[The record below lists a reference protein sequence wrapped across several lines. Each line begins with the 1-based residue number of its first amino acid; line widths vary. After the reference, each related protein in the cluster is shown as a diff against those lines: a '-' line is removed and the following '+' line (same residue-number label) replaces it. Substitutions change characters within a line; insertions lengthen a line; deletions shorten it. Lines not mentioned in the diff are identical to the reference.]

1 MQAEATPTP
10 PGPKGHFILGNV
22 LQIKRDPLGFLA
34 WCGREYGD
42 IVRLRIANKTG
53 YLINNPDYIENVL
66 VTNSQNFIKPPG
78 REPSGTSEALFGEEF
93 MSSDG
98 DFWMRHRKFVQPA
111 LHRQRIHSYADVMVD
126 YTRRLLDTWR
136 DGETRDIYPDIMQ
149 LTLKIIARTLFSTD
163 ASADVGRIAQA
174 LDVIMREITSRMV
187 NPFQIPPR
195 IPTPANVRFR
205 NSTAELNNFI
215 ASMLARHKEEQIQD
229 DLLAM
234 LVEARGEDGDSIS
247 DYQWRYEVMT
257 LFIAGYET
265 VALALTWGLYLLSQN
280 PEVESKLVAE
290 LQSVLGGRPPSADD
304 YPKLVYTE
312 MVVKEALRLYPPVWF
327 IGARVALT
335 TCRLGPYEMPAGSI
349 ITMSP
354 WVTHQDP
361 RFFKGPARFDPER
374 WAGDTAKQ
382 IPKYSYFPF
391 GGGVRLCIGYAYAM
405 MEAVLVLATLVQSC
419 HYTLLPGHPA
429 TPQPLITLRPKFGMK
444 MILSKRFAAANRI
457 FEESHLT
464 FTSGL

>member
-1 MQAEATPTP
+1 MRTPI
-10 PGPKGHFILGNV
+10 PGPRGNLILGNV
-22 LQIKRDPLGFLA
+22 LQIRRDPLAFLA

-42 IVRLRIANKTG
+42 IVRLRIANRTG
-53 YLINNPDYIENVL
+53 FLINNPDYIENVL

-98 DFWMRHRKFVQPA
+98 DFWLRHRKFVQPS
-111 LHRQRIHSYADVMVD
+111 LHRQRIHSYGDVMVD
-126 YTRRLLDTWR
+126 YTRRMLDTWG

-163 ASADVGRIAQA
+163 ASADVANIARA

-187 NPFQIPPR
+187 NPFQIPAR

-215 ASMLARHKEEQIQD
+215 ASMLARHKEENIDD

-234 LVEARGEDGDSIS
+234 LLEARGEDGESIS

-280 PEVESKLVAE
+280 PDVEANLVRE
-290 LQSVLGGRPPSADD
+290 LQSVLGERPPTPGD
-304 YPKLVYTE
+304 YPKLTYTE
-312 MVVKEALRLYPPVWF
+312 MVVKETLRFYPPVWF
-327 IGARVALT
+327 LGARVALT
-335 TCRLGPYEMPAGSI
+335 TCRFGPYEMPAGTI

-354 WVTHQDP
+354 WVTHQDA
-361 RFFKGPARFDPER
+361 RYFKNPAQFDPER
-374 WAGDTAKQ
+374 WCAERAKEV
-382 IPKYSYFPF
+382 PKYSYFPF

-405 MEAVLVLATLVQSC
+405 MEAVLVLATLVQSARFK
-419 HYTLLPGHPA
+419 LVPGHPA
-429 TPQPLITLRPKFGMK
+429 IPQPLITLRPKYGMK
-444 MILSKRFAAANRI
+444 MVVSKM
-457 FEESHLT
+457 
-464 FTSGL
+464 